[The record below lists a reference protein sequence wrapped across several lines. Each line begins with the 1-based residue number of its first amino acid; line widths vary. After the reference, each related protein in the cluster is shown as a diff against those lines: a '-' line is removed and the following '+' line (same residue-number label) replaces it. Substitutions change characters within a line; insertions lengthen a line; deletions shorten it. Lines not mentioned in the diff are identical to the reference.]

1 MIAAQ
6 RRAHIL
12 ELVRMRGGASI
23 AELADGIGASLST
36 IRRDLDYLTH
46 EGYLQR
52 SHGGAVLAEAPRS
65 TFEPRREI
73 GARLAQDAKRA
84 IGRCAAELIEP
95 GQSVIFDSSSTVL
108 EAARAVV
115 TRNLP
120 LTACTNDIGTAV
132 ALAASERIQLVVLG
146 GSVRPGS
153 YTLVGDPGQSL
164 LDRLHADVTLLGI
177 HSLARG
183 RLSETSLEVAA
194 MKRRMIASAARVLL
208 LADSSK
214 FHHPAFCDVGALAEI
229 QAVVTDSDI
238 AAEHR
243 RMLDELGVETIIA
256 ELPARGQ
263 AAAAA

>member
-12 ELVRMRGGASI
+12 DQVRTQGGASI
-23 AELADGIGASLST
+23 GELADGIGASLST
-36 IRRDLDYLTH
+36 IRRDLDYLTQ
-46 EGYLQR
+46 EGYLVR
-52 SHGGAVLAEAPRS
+52 SHGGAVLAEAQRT

-73 GARLAQDAKRA
+73 GAHLAREAKRA
-84 IGRCAAELIEP
+84 IGRRAAELIEP

-115 TRNLP
+115 ARNLN

-132 ALAASERIQLVVLG
+132 ALAAGERIQLVVLG

-153 YTLVGDPGQSL
+153 FTLVGDPGQSL
-164 LDRLHADVTLLGI
+164 LDRLHADLTLLGI

-194 MKRRMIASAARVLL
+194 MKRRMITSAARVLL

-214 FHHPAFCDVGALAEI
+214 FQHPAFCDVGALSEVH
-229 QAVVTDSDI
+229 AVVTDGGLAD
-238 AAEHR
+238 EHR
-243 RMLDELGVETIIA
+243 RLLDDLGVTTIIA
-256 ELPARGQ
+256 DLPVYQQ
-263 AAAAA
+263 AAAA